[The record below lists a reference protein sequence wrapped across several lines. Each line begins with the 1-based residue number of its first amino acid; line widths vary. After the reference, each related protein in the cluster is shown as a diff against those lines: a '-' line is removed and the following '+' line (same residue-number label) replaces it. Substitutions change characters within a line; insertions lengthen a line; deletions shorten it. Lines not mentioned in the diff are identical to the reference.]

1 MVTLLLDVP
10 SSTPL
15 DPPAVLDPVPTPR
28 SLRRRV
34 TRMALIVLAGF
45 VAFLVAGN
53 VAIFGLT
60 MYARHELGTD
70 TPVDIAG
77 VGNLRAVDD
86 LLWRGSHP
94 SAEGFRELAAN
105 GVTTVVDLRAEEDA
119 RIDQDLMA
127 ELGITAYRIPMR
139 DGQTPSGAQIREF
152 LAIVE
157 SSPGRVF
164 VHCGAGVGRTGTM
177 AAAYLVASGQ
187 ADGDSA
193 VLENLAVGPPSLEQ
207 IVFVAGLERDDW
219 DRANLVVTGVSRVLD
234 APRRTWSIIR
244 HSDLF

>member
-10 SSTPL
+10 ASTPL
-15 DPPAVLDPVPTPR
+15 DPPAVLDPVPPPR

-34 TRMALIVLAGF
+34 TRMALTALAGF
-45 VAFLVAGN
+45 VAFLVVGN

-60 MYARHELGTD
+60 MYARHELGTA

-77 VGNLRAVDD
+77 VDNLRAVDD

-94 SAEGFRELAAN
+94 NDEGFQGLAAN
-105 GVTTVVDLRAEEDA
+105 GVTTIVDLRAEHYA
-119 RIDQDLMA
+119 TIDHDLMA
-127 ELGITAYRIPMR
+127 ELGMTAYRIPMR
-139 DGQTPSGAQIREF
+139 DGQTPTDAQIREF
-152 LAIVE
+152 LSIVE

-193 VLENLAVGPPSLEQ
+193 VLANLAVGPPSLEQ
-207 IVFVAGLERDDW
+207 IVFVASMERDDW
-219 DRANLVVTGVSRVLD
+219 DRANVLVTGMSRVLD

-244 HSDLF
+244 HSWL